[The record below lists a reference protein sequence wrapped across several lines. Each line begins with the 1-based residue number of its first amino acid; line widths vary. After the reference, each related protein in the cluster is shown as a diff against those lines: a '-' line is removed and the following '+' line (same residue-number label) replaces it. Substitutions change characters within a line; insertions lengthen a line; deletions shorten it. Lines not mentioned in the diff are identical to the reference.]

1 MTGGPTAST
10 PPANAPS
17 RYAVRRL
24 LRGCLLPSR
33 YAVRRLLP
41 GSPVASRPP
50 GRAGAGPDVE
60 RGSAVVEFV
69 FLGVLMLV
77 PLIYLVLTL
86 ARVQAGAYA
95 TTQAAREAGRVFVTA
110 ESDERAS
117 ARARSAAELAFADQ
131 GFAGAGSLTLRCDGS
146 PCLRPEGRV
155 EVTAAVAVPLPL
167 VPTFARDVVPLEVP
181 VSASHLAVVDRFR
194 DSS

>member
-1 MTGGPTAST
+1 VTGGPTAT
-10 PPANAPS
+10 FPPARTPRRYAVRPGLPDGLL
-17 RYAVRRL
+17 RGGYAVRRL
-24 LRGCLLPSR
+24 LLRP
-33 YAVRRLLP
+33 RL
-41 GSPVASRPP
+41 A
-50 GRAGAGPDVE
+50 GRAPGGVRPRPDAE

-95 TTQAAREAGRVFVTA
+95 TSQAAREAGRVYVTA
-110 ESDERAS
+110 ESDEVGS

-194 DSS
+194 STS